1 MLSVVYLYRE
11 CICDSRIFHPDLTGS
26 FPPVGH
32 ERICDSSLVKE
43 ALGSRT
49 PPAEAGL
56 GVAQKYTLNSNWKVS
71 IMALDY
77 MFVRRFSSTGEPEA
91 PSYVIRSDSDRSLI
105 GRWDR
110 KE

>member
-1 MLSVVYLYRE
+1 MPSIVYLYRE
-11 CICDSRIFHPDLTGS
+11 CICDSRIIHPDLTGS

-32 ERICDSSLVKE
+32 ERVCDSSLVKE

-56 GVAQKYTLNSNWKVS
+56 DVAQKYTLDSNWKVS
-71 IMALDY
+71 IIALDY
-77 MFVRRFSSTGEPEA
+77 TFVRRLSSTGRTRTS
-91 PSYVIRSDSDRSLI
+91 SYVIRSDSAEQLI